1 MKPKLLRTTFIF
13 CICAVTATGA
23 SANSLKGL
31 LDEVKDRNKAESA
44 DIRESTRGDK
54 PREHYIDP
62 YRQLREEKRKLYSSK
77 CNLKDFK
84 NFPLYSKCF
93 DQAMAEYRTEF
104 PDRGT
109 DEYGSKFYSGLN
121 KMAAKDKRDELVRM
135 LDHVSFFSKPGNEET
150 ELTIDHLTSEI
161 MYIERY
167 VMEIPPRDYR
177 PIK

>member
-1 MKPKLLRTTFIF
+1 MKPNLLQITFLF
-13 CICAVTATGA
+13 CICVVTATGA
-23 SANSLKGL
+23 TANSLKGL

-44 DIRESTRGDK
+44 EIRESKRGDK

-84 NFPLYSKCF
+84 NFPLYSTCF
-93 DQAMAEYRTEF
+93 DKAMAEYRAEY

-109 DEYGSKFYSGLN
+109 DEYSSKYYAGLSKIPAQN
-121 KMAAKDKRDELVRM
+121 KRDELVGM
-135 LDHVSFFSKPGNEET
+135 LDRISFFAKPGNEEI

-167 VMEIPPRDYR
+167 VLEIPPRDYR